1 MNKDHEVFFQ
11 TERELRLSAEEMYR
25 EVRQLLVRIAEAL
38 IPEVVDKKLKEDPRA
53 IENMSDKE
61 LADLIVAEVKVKL
74 TRLAELNL
82 QARRF
87 QEAQE
92 RLKGLEEEVAA
103 LRGKLEEERG
113 IREALETR
121 LALLKRA
128 IPQPVLEEKP
138 PSEPEVLPSFIREWQ
153 EESGESFERDKIAL
167 WVLGSTGVAR
177 RMDASALVAKEF
189 GVSPG
194 SGSVTRAFERLK
206 KQGLLET
213 IEVCFGDEIWHLYRL
228 TEKGQDAFRILFST
242 EPAPSQATLLLNK
255 HKTPEHVI
263 LILKAA
269 DILQAAGY
277 QVDVLPPSLT
287 LPDGS
292 IYEPD
297 IVAIGEKTIHL
308 ECEMGRVAIGERLEK
323 WRKCYIAGNGEI
335 HVAVPNAE
343 ALMVVR
349 SDILFSLTS
358 LKLRPFTL
366 RIMDVSQATKEK
378 LWQDVRTQE

>member
-1 MNKDHEVFFQ
+1 MSKDYEAFFHA
-11 TERELRLSAEEMYR
+11 ERELRLRAEEMYR
-25 EVRQLLVRIAEAL
+25 SARQLLVSIAEAL
-38 IPEVVDKKLKEDPRA
+38 IPEVVDNMLKENPRR
-53 IENMSDKE
+53 IEKMSDKE

-74 TRLAELNL
+74 TRLAELNI

-103 LRGKLEEERG
+103 LKGKLEEERG

-121 LALLKRA
+121 LALLK
-128 IPQPVLEEKP
+128 ISEEKP
-138 PSEPEVLPSFIREWQ
+138 PSEPDVLPSFIREWQ
-153 EESGESFERDKIAL
+153 EESGELFERDKIAL
-167 WVLGSTGVAR
+167 LVLGSTGVAR

-206 KQGLLET
+206 KYGLLET
-213 IEVCFGDEIWHLYRL
+213 IEARLGEEIWHLYRL
-228 TEKGQDAFRILFST
+228 TEKGKDAFRILFSS

-269 DILQAAGY
+269 DILNDAGY
-277 QVDVLPPSLT
+277 RADVLPPSLT

-297 IVAIGEKTIHL
+297 IVAMGEKTIYL
-308 ECEMGRVAIGERLEK
+308 ECEMGRAEIGERLEK
-323 WRKCYIAGNGEI
+323 WRKCYMAGNGEI

-343 ALMVVR
+343 ALRVVR

-358 LKLRPFTL
+358 LNLRPFTL

>member
-1 MNKDHEVFFQ
+1 MNKDYEVFFQ
-11 TERELRLSAEEMYR
+11 AERELRQRAEGMYR
-25 EVRQLLVRIAEAL
+25 EVRQLLVSIAEAL
-38 IPEVVDKKLKEDPRA
+38 IPEVVDSKLKENPRA
-53 IENMSDKE
+53 IEKMSDKE
-61 LADLIVAEVKVKL
+61 LADLIIAEVKAKL
-74 TRLAELNL
+74 TRLDELNM

-87 QEAQE
+87 QETQE
-92 RLKGLEEEVAA
+92 RLKALEEEVAA

-128 IPQPVLEEKP
+128 IPQPVLEEK
-138 PSEPEVLPSFIREWQ
+138 VIPSFIREWQ
-153 EESGESFERDKIAL
+153 EESGELFERDKLAL

-206 KQGLLET
+206 KYGLLET
-213 IEVCFGDEIWHLYRL
+213 IEACLGEEIWHLYRL
-228 TEKGQDAFRILFST
+228 TEKGKDAFRILFSS

-269 DILQAAGY
+269 DILQATGY

-297 IVAIGEKTIHL
+297 IVAIGEKTIYL
-308 ECEMGRVAIGERLEK
+308 ECEMGRVEIGERLEK
-323 WRKCYIAGNGEI
+323 WRKCYMAGNGEI

-343 ALMVVR
+343 ALRVVR

-358 LKLRPFTL
+358 LNLRPFTL